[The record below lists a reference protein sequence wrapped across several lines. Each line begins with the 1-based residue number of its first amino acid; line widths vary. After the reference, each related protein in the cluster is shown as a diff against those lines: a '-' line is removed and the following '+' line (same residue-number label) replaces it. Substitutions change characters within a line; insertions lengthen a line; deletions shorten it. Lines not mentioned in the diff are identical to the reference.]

1 MQKFL
6 VLINGP
12 DIHSSARPAVDPRT
26 QARHNAADG
35 DGREL
40 ASGERAD
47 LPDAGD
53 LADGARH
60 DGRRLEEARDRIQH
74 PGQRHGAED
83 ADEPFEKACPCH
95 CDP

>member
-35 DGREL
+35 DGRKGGRGTLTPQPVQL
-40 ASGERAD
+40 AQAS
-47 LPDAGD
+47 
-53 LADGARH
+53 
-60 DGRRLEEARDRIQH
+60 RLQAATLIA
-74 PGQRHGAED
+74 GQRVGVSSAGIGVITGFD
-83 ADEPFEKACPCH
+83 TGG
-95 CDP
+95 